1 MRKILTVLSVIL
13 LMTTNV
19 FAGTIDVIK
28 HSRAGGLN
36 DRMNEVI
43 ANALGEQFGEFI
55 TVENCAQAKKVLKAT
70 KNDTVT
76 AWPTEREYGKQPC
89 NLNDKYLISTFS
101 NSPYHITYL
110 AGNDQ
115 AADLNFLKTSKDIT
129 VGVWDSAFWSAP
141 QTAFLQALN
150 PNIKVVRY
158 KSKPFRTA
166 LPSGEIQYKIVSFPG
181 NDPVIAV
188 LGENNYNAITGEELL
203 PGHPFANMGYSF
215 LLAGNVKFDVAKIYE
230 SDAWAN
236 KKDTTHTPWMSD
248 LSRRQQLRAIK
259 IMLIQ
264 IGNSAKK

>member
-1 MRKILTVLSVIL
+1 MKKLLIVLSAIL

-28 HSRAGGLN
+28 HSRPGGLN

-55 TVENCAQAKKVLKAT
+55 TVENCAQAEKVLKAT

-76 AWPTEREYGKQPC
+76 AWPTEREYGDQPC
-89 NLNDKYLISTFS
+89 NLDDSFFISTFS
-101 NSPYHITYL
+101 NSPYHITYF
-110 AGNDQ
+110 AGNDE
-115 AADLNFLKTSKDIT
+115 AADLNFLKTGKAIII
-129 VGVWDSAFWSAP
+129 GVWDSAFWSAP

-166 LPSGEIQYKIVSFPG
+166 LPSGEIDYKVVSFPG

-188 LGENNYNAITGEELL
+188 LGENNYNAITGNELL
-203 PGHPFANMGYSF
+203 PGHPFADMGYSF

-236 KKDTTHTPWMSD
+236 KKDTTHKPWMQD
-248 LSRRQQLRAIK
+248 LSRTQQLEAVIK
-259 IMLIQ
+259 MLTT
-264 IGNSAKK
+264 IGKLSN